1 MHQCHC
7 DVSKRKEFTIYLQLV
22 PAHRQ
27 NCACKKAAKL
37 IIVNIESAAPVLLKK
52 IRFSLTSEVLL
63 WVKVGVTLV
72 TDSDFLSWAALYRH
86 LVL

>member
-7 DVSKRKEFTIYLQLV
+7 DISKRKEFKIYLQLV
-22 PAHRQ
+22 PARRQ
-27 NCACKKAAKL
+27 NCECKKAAKL
-37 IIVNIESAAPVLLKK
+37 ITVNIVSAAPA
-52 IRFSLTSEVLL
+52 SLTSEVLL
-63 WVKVGVTLV
+63 WVEVGVTLV